1 MSHPTRVH
9 ARQVDPALLTALST
23 STITTFYYKGCN
35 NYIHSISPLTTTFT
49 APASCQSHLTPYL
62 GSTGYYSELFV
73 QNIDEG
79 DCVYTSCPILL
90 RACRLTSPR
99 LSTSPNPASMHVRPR
114 APLQPRLLPL
124 RLHHHGNG
132 SSRQRCDHSNLLSNV
147 RANLPPPPPP
157 SLTTQRTNPPSP
169 PVATPSSREAP
180 PTPSTTTKPCGSNSA
195 TPCSTSTPPRA
206 PRPPP

>member
-157 SLTTQRTNPPSP
+157 PKSHY
-169 PVATPSSREAP
+169 ATY
-180 PTPSTTTKPCGSNSA
+180 
-195 TPCSTSTPPRA
+195 
-206 PRPPP
+206 